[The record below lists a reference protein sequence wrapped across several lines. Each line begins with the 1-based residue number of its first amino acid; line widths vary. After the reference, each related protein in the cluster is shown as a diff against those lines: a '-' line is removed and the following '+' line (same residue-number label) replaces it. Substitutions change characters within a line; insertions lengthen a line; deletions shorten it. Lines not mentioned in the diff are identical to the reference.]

1 MLPLFAC
8 FIYKNR
14 VYFLIYIF
22 TKGVNVLD
30 SGDAIQLF
38 VLIIL
43 LLLSAF
49 FSSAETAMTTVNKI
63 YIMSLANEGDKRA
76 KILLKIIDN
85 PGKLLSTILVGNNI
99 VNLSASSLATTW
111 TTRVLGNAFVGVA
124 TGVLTLLVLLFGEI
138 TPKTMA
144 TIYAEKISLVYAP
157 VIYFL
162 MKVLTPVIFIVNKL
176 SNGILLLLHID
187 PKGKQNTMTEQEL
200 RTIVDV
206 SHEDGVIE
214 KEERQMIYNVFD
226 FGDSQAKD
234 VMVPRIDMSFID
246 VNATY
251 DELLKTFKEDGY
263 TRYPVYEDTTDTII
277 GTINMKD
284 LLLWDSQKE
293 FSIRN
298 ILRKPYFTY
307 EHKSTAAL
315 LMEMKEY
322 EVNLVIVLDEYG
334 ATAGMITM
342 EDLLEEIVG
351 EIRDEYDADEVED
364 MQEIIPSREY
374 IAQGSAKLDDL
385 NEVLG
390 LKLESEDYDSVGGYM
405 IEKLDYFPVQGE
417 SCITEDGVKLV
428 VDATEKNRIESVH
441 IYIPED
447 YYASGEDE
455 DE

>member
-1 MLPLFAC
+1 M
-8 FIYKNR
+8 
-14 VYFLIYIF
+14 
-22 TKGVNVLD
+22 D
-30 SGDAIQLF
+30 SGDVIQLII
-38 VLIIL
+38 LLIL

-63 YIMSLANEGDKRA
+63 YIMSLVNEGNKRA
-76 KILLKIIDN
+76 KILQKIIDN
-85 PGKLLSTILVGNNI
+85 PGKLLSTILIGNNI

-124 TGVLTLLVLLFGEI
+124 TGILTLLVLLFGEI

-144 TIYAEKISLVYAP
+144 TLYAEKLSMSYAP
-157 VIYFL
+157 IIYFL
-162 MKVLTPVIFIVNKL
+162 MKVLTPVIFIVNRL
-176 SNGILLLLHID
+176 SNGILYMLGVD
-187 PKGKQNTMTEQEL
+187 PKGKQSTMTEQEL

-214 KEERQMIYNVFD
+214 SEEKKMIYNVFD
-226 FGDSQAKD
+226 FGDSRAKD

-251 DELLKTFKEDGY
+251 EELLDSFKEDGY
-263 TRYPVYEDTTDTII
+263 TRYPVYEDSTDNII

-284 LLLWDSQKE
+284 LLLWNPKE
-293 FSIRN
+293 KFSIRD

-315 LMEMKEY
+315 LMEMKQY
-322 EVNLVIVLDEYG
+322 SVNFVIVLDEYG

-364 MQEIIPSREY
+364 MQEIIPDREY
-374 IAQGSAKLDDL
+374 TAQGSAKLDDL
-385 NEVLG
+385 NEALG
-390 LKLESEDYDSVGGYM
+390 LKLDSEDYDSIGGYI
-405 IEKLDYFPVQGE
+405 IEKLDYFPKEGE
-417 SCITEDGVKLV
+417 SYITEDGVKLV
-428 VDATEKNRIESVH
+428 VDATEKNRIEAVH

-447 YYASGEDE
+447 YYDSGNNRDE
-455 DE
+455 

>member
-1 MLPLFAC
+1 M
-8 FIYKNR
+8 
-14 VYFLIYIF
+14 
-22 TKGVNVLD
+22 D
-30 SGDAIQLF
+30 SGDVIQLI
-38 VLIIL
+38 VLLIL

-63 YIMSLANEGDKRA
+63 YIMSLANEGNKRA
-76 KILLKIIDN
+76 KILQKIIDN
-85 PGKLLSTILVGNNI
+85 PGKLLSTILIGNNI

-111 TTRVLGNAFVGVA
+111 TTRVLGNAFVGIA
-124 TGVLTLLVLLFGEI
+124 TGILTLLVLLFGEI

-144 TIYAEKISLVYAP
+144 TLYAEKLSMSYAP

-162 MKVLTPVIFIVNKL
+162 MKVLTPVIFIVNRL
-176 SNGILLLLHID
+176 SNGILYILGVD
-187 PKGKQNTMTEQEL
+187 PKGKQSTMTEQEL

-214 KEERQMIYNVFD
+214 SEEKKMIYNVFD
-226 FGDSQAKD
+226 FGDSRAKD

-251 DELLKTFKEDGY
+251 EELLDSFKEDGY
-263 TRYPVYEDTTDTII
+263 TRYPVYEDSTDNII

-284 LLLWDSQKE
+284 LLLWNPKE
-293 FSIRN
+293 KFSIRD

-315 LMEMKEY
+315 LMEMKQY
-322 EVNLVIVLDEYG
+322 SVNFVIVLDEYG

-364 MQEIIPSREY
+364 MQEIVPDREY
-374 IAQGSAKLDDL
+374 TAQGSAKLDDL
-385 NEVLG
+385 NEALG
-390 LKLESEDYDSVGGYM
+390 LKLDSEDYDSIGGYI
-405 IEKLDYFPVQGE
+405 IEKLDYFPKEGE
-417 SCITEDGVKLV
+417 SYITEDGVKLV
-428 VDATEKNRIESVH
+428 VDATEKNRIEAVH
-441 IYIPED
+441 IYIPEG
-447 YYASGEDE
+447 YYDSGNDRDE
-455 DE
+455 

>member
-1 MLPLFAC
+1 M
-8 FIYKNR
+8 
-14 VYFLIYIF
+14 
-22 TKGVNVLD
+22 D
-30 SGDAIQLF
+30 SGDAIQLI
-38 VLIIL
+38 VLVVL
-43 LLLSAF
+43 LFLSAF

-63 YIMSLANEGDKRA
+63 HIMSRANMGNRRA
-76 KILLKIIDN
+76 KTLLKIIDN
-85 PGKLLSTILVGNNI
+85 PGKLLSTILIGNNI

-124 TGVLTLLVLLFGEI
+124 TGLLTLLVLLFGEI

-144 TIYAEKISLVYAP
+144 TIYAEKISLSYAP

-162 MKVLTPVIFIVNKL
+162 MKALTPVIFLVNKL
-176 SNGILLLLHID
+176 SNGILRLLRID
-187 PKGKQNTMTEQEL
+187 PEGKQNTMTEQEL

-214 KEERQMIYNVFD
+214 SEEKQMIYNVFD
-226 FGDSQAKD
+226 FGDSRAKD

-246 VNATY
+246 VNVTY
-251 DELLKTFKEDGY
+251 EELLEAFKEDGY
-263 TRYPVYEDTTDTII
+263 TRYPVYEDSTDNII

-284 LLLWDSQKE
+284 LLLWNPEEK

-307 EHKSTAAL
+307 EQKSTASL

-322 EVNLVIVLDEYG
+322 SVNFVIVLDEYG

-351 EIRDEYDADEVED
+351 EIRDEYDEDEVED
-364 MQEIIPSREY
+364 MEEMIPKREY
-374 IAQGSAKLDDL
+374 KAQGSMKLDDL
-385 NEVLG
+385 NERLG
-390 LKLESEDYDSVGGYM
+390 LQLESEDYDSIGGYI
-405 IEKLDYFPVQGE
+405 IEKLDYFPEQGE
-417 SCITEDGVKLV
+417 IYTAEDGVKLV

-447 YYASGEDE
+447 YYKSKKEKE
-455 DE
+455 Q

>member
-1 MLPLFAC
+1 M
-8 FIYKNR
+8 
-14 VYFLIYIF
+14 
-22 TKGVNVLD
+22 D
-30 SGDAIQLF
+30 SGDAIQLV
-38 VLIIL
+38 VLVIL
-43 LLLSAF
+43 LFLSAF

-63 YIMSLANEGDKRA
+63 HIMSRANMGNRRA
-76 KILLKIIDN
+76 KTLLKIIDN

-111 TTRVLGNAFVGVA
+111 TTRVFGNAFVGVA
-124 TGVLTLLVLLFGEI
+124 TGILTLLVLLFGEI

-144 TIYAEKISLVYAP
+144 TIYAEKISLSYAP
-157 VIYFL
+157 VIYLL
-162 MKVLTPVIFIVNKL
+162 MKVLTPVIFLVNKL
-176 SNGILLLLHID
+176 SNGILRLLGID
-187 PKGKQNTMTEQEL
+187 PDGKQNTMTEQEL

-214 KEERQMIYNVFD
+214 SEEKQMIYNVFD
-226 FGDSQAKD
+226 FGDSRAKD

-251 DELLKTFKEDGY
+251 EELLEAFKEDGY
-263 TRYPVYEDTTDTII
+263 TRYPVFEDSTDNII

-284 LLLWDSQKE
+284 LLLWNPEEK

-307 EHKSTAAL
+307 EHKSTASL

-322 EVNLVIVLDEYG
+322 SVNFVIVLDEYG

-351 EIRDEYDADEVED
+351 EIRDEYDEDEVED
-364 MQEIIPSREY
+364 MEEIIPKREY
-374 IAQGSAKLDDL
+374 KAQGSAKLDDL
-385 NEVLG
+385 NERLGLG
-390 LKLESEDYDSVGGYM
+390 LKSEDYDSIGGYI
-405 IEKLDYFPVQGE
+405 IEKLDYFPEQGE
-417 SCITEDGVKLV
+417 TYTAEDGVKLV
-428 VDATEKNRIESVH
+428 VDATEKNRIESVY

-447 YYASGEDE
+447 YYASEEDRE
-455 DE
+455 Q

>member
-1 MLPLFAC
+1 M
-8 FIYKNR
+8 
-14 VYFLIYIF
+14 
-22 TKGVNVLD
+22 D
-30 SGDAIQLF
+30 SGDAIQLI
-38 VLIIL
+38 VLLIL

-63 YIMSLANEGDKRA
+63 YIMSLVNEGNKRA
-76 KILLKIIDN
+76 KTLQKIIDN
-85 PGKLLSTILVGNNI
+85 PGKLLSTILIGNNI

-111 TTRVLGNAFVGVA
+111 TTRVLGNAFVGIA
-124 TGVLTLLVLLFGEI
+124 TGILTLLVLLFGEI

-144 TIYAEKISLVYAP
+144 TLYAEKLSMAYAP
-157 VIYFL
+157 IIYLL
-162 MKVLTPVIFIVNKL
+162 MKVLTPVIFIVNRL
-176 SNGILLLLHID
+176 SNGILYVLGVD
-187 PKGKQNTMTEQEL
+187 PKGKQSTMTEQEL

-214 KEERQMIYNVFD
+214 SEEKKMIYNVFD
-226 FGDSQAKD
+226 FGDSRAKD

-251 DELLKTFKEDGY
+251 EELLNSFKEDGY
-263 TRYPVYEDTTDTII
+263 TRYPVYEDSTDNII

-284 LLLWDSQKE
+284 LLLWDPKE
-293 FSIRN
+293 KFSIRD

-315 LMEMKEY
+315 LMEMKQY
-322 EVNLVIVLDEYG
+322 SVNFVIVLDEYG

-364 MQEIIPSREY
+364 MQEIVPDREY
-374 IAQGSAKLDDL
+374 TAQGSAKLDDL
-385 NEVLG
+385 NEALG
-390 LKLESEDYDSVGGYM
+390 LKLDSEDYDSVGGYI
-405 IEKLDYFPVQGE
+405 IEKLDYFPKEGE
-417 SCITEDGVKLV
+417 SYITEDGVKLV
-428 VDATEKNRIESVH
+428 VDATEKNRIEAVH

-447 YYASGEDE
+447 YYNSENDKDE
-455 DE
+455 